1 MVMLQHGYEID
12 LSWKKENSDEQDCCM
27 AKKDAVEA
35 DMVETK
41 EEDAIETDDK
51 IL

>member
-1 MVMLQHGYEID
+1 
-12 LSWKKENSDEQDCCM
+12 M

-35 DMVETK
+35 DMVETE

>member
-1 MVMLQHGYEID
+1 
-12 LSWKKENSDEQDCCM
+12 M